1 MGSKRSSG
9 AGPSVTLRKRLAQ
22 IEACERSGE
31 SLKVYAERHGLSV
44 HTLYQAKKVARRQG
58 LIPPYRNRDA
68 ARTAKPSKEG
78 RPTRFVKAVR
88 RGDVPGQGMAWRLRL
103 SGGEVLESNTPLTVE
118 IALSVIESL
127 GRRS

>member
-22 IEACERSGE
+22 IEACEKSGE

-58 LIPPYRNRDA
+58 LIPPYRIQHA
-68 ARTAKPSKEG
+68 ARAAKPSKA
-78 RPTRFVKAVR
+78 RPARFVQAVRKVSPLNRASHGGSGLPVAKCSKAV
-88 RGDVPGQGMAWRLRL
+88 PH
-103 SGGEVLESNTPLTVE
+103 
-118 IALSVIESL
+118 
-127 GRRS
+127 

>member
-22 IEACERSGE
+22 IEACEKSGE

-58 LIPPYRNRDA
+58 LIPPYRIQNTARA
-68 ARTAKPSKEG
+68 AKSSKA
-78 RPTRFVKAVR
+78 RPARFVQAVR
-88 RGDVPGQGMAWRLRL
+88 KLDTPVQGMAWRLRFA
-103 SGGEVLESNTPLTVE
+103 SGEVLESGTPLTVE
-118 IALSVIESL
+118 VALRLIEQL
-127 GRRS
+127 RGRS